1 MSLNPTPHSKPAHH
15 SPHWRSFWMGG
26 YEGADH
32 VTGSGVALDMVRDTG
47 HLARLDEDHANAARL
62 GIRCVRESI
71 GWRLAE
77 HAPGQWNFERTRV
90 IADSARRHG
99 LQVLWTLMHYGTPPD
114 VSLLDDGLIDRFAAF
129 AAAVAAQLKNYHDDD
144 EPPVYNL
151 VNEIGFVSWVASST
165 NDMHPYRGAGD
176 GRGEDSRVSGYEIK
190 RRLVRA
196 VLAGMAAVRR
206 VDPRARFMHVEPV
219 IHTVAPPGRPDLDAL
234 AAQIAG
240 YQWQAWDL
248 IAGRMEPELGGAPE
262 ALDIIGINHYHSG
275 QWEVETERRL
285 RWHEHD
291 PRRKPMADLLGQVW
305 QRYRRPLLI
314 AETSHFG
321 IGRADWLH
329 DIAHEV
335 RRARAGGVPV
345 GGVCLYPLVD
355 RFDWNDPAHWHHSG
369 LWEVPAGAQG
379 RHDRRLCAEYAQ
391 ALESWQRCLPEPMN
405 EEPPNGAPMDT
416 LIVFSHLR
424 WNFVYQRPQHIMV
437 RLAQRFR
444 VLFVEEPVRSDG
456 PPRLVS
462 VPKGPNLQVLV
473 PHTPIEAPGFHDE
486 QLSLLQPLLAEHL
499 EAGGAGDC
507 IAWFYTPMALPLIA
521 RVSPKLVVYD
531 CMDELSA
538 FKDAPRQLRQRES
551 ALMAMAAHVFTG
563 GPSLYE
569 ARRGQHPHVHCLPS
583 AVDAAH
589 FNPAGL
595 SDETPEA
602 AAAHALQAAMPRPR
616 LGFFGVIDER
626 MDLALVDALAKARPQ
641 WQLVM
646 AGPVVKIDPA
656 CLPRHPNIHWLGMQP
671 YERLP
676 YLLKDWDVALM
687 PFALNEAT
695 RFISPTKTLE
705 YMAGGKPVVSTAVR
719 DVVDSHGDTVFIGH
733 DTAGFI
739 TACGRALAE
748 GPFERARREAAMA
761 VTVSRSSW
769 DRVAGEMARLIDE
782 ALAQQGGGAPRAWLD
797 VAAPLP
803 DAAPAEGAGAGAA
816 AASTRFHGA
825 RQVKHL
831 IIGAG
836 PTGLAAALEL
846 GGPAGSGGSAH
857 TLLVER
863 EDRVGGWCRSVEQGG
878 FTFDHAGHIM
888 FSNDQYVL
896 DLYQRLLG
904 DNLHWQ
910 NREAWVWTDGVYTR
924 YPFQGSLYGLP
935 PKVLTECLVGAI
947 EARFGP
953 LAAGAAGAQARPV
966 APPANF
972 EEFILRVWGE
982 GIARHFAL
990 PYNRKLW
997 SVPLSEMETSWL
1009 GGRVPLP
1016 DLKQMI
1022 EGAVE
1027 PVAAPMGPNA
1037 RFGYPLRGGFQALM
1051 DGFLPLLNC
1060 DLALKSQVL
1069 RVSPASRTVR
1079 LDDGRLIHYGVLVST
1094 MPLPRLVEACADEA
1108 PPQVREAATRL
1119 RHVAVRCVNLGVGL
1133 APGQEKL
1140 TDKHWVYY
1148 AGDSVFHRIFVQGNA
1163 SPHNSPPGTCGIT
1176 CEITYAPSKPLPC
1189 DGEALIQRAIA
1200 DCRRVGMINDDN
1212 PVLVA
1217 NQVDMPAA
1225 YVIYDH
1231 QRAANVKLIRD
1242 WFSQHGIVLAGR
1254 YAEWEYYN
1262 SDHAFLA
1269 GRKAAAE
1276 VRRRLAEGEGAVA
1289 AAIGAS
1295 ATVA

>member
-1 MSLNPTPHSKPAHH
+1 
-15 SPHWRSFWMGG
+15 
-26 YEGADH
+26 
-32 VTGSGVALDMVRDTG
+32 
-47 HLARLDEDHANAARL
+47 
-62 GIRCVRESI
+62 
-71 GWRLAE
+71 
-77 HAPGQWNFERTRV
+77 
-90 IADSARRHG
+90 
-99 LQVLWTLMHYGTPPD
+99 
-114 VSLLDDGLIDRFAAF
+114 
-129 AAAVAAQLKNYHDDD
+129 
-144 EPPVYNL
+144 
-151 VNEIGFVSWVASST
+151 
-165 NDMHPYRGAGD
+165 
-176 GRGEDSRVSGYEIK
+176 
-190 RRLVRA
+190 
-196 VLAGMAAVRR
+196 
-206 VDPRARFMHVEPV
+206 
-219 IHTVAPPGRPDLDAL
+219 
-234 AAQIAG
+234 
-240 YQWQAWDL
+240 
-248 IAGRMEPELGGAPE
+248 
-262 ALDIIGINHYHSG
+262 
-275 QWEVETERRL
+275 
-285 RWHEHD
+285 
-291 PRRKPMADLLGQVW
+291 
-305 QRYRRPLLI
+305 
-314 AETSHFG
+314 
-321 IGRADWLH
+321 
-329 DIAHEV
+329 
-335 RRARAGGVPV
+335 
-345 GGVCLYPLVD
+345 
-355 RFDWNDPAHWHHSG
+355 
-369 LWEVPAGAQG
+369 
-379 RHDRRLCAEYAQ
+379 
-391 ALESWQRCLPEPMN
+391 
-405 EEPPNGAPMDT
+405 
-416 LIVFSHLR
+416 
-424 WNFVYQRPQHIMV
+424 
-437 RLAQRFR
+437 
-444 VLFVEEPVRSDG
+444 VRSDD
-456 PPRLVS
+456 PPRLVR
-462 VPKGPNLQVLV
+462 VPKGPNLEVLV
-473 PHTPIEAPGFHDE
+473 PHTPIEAAGFHDE

-499 EAGGAGDC
+499 EASGATDC
-507 IAWFYTPMALPLIA
+507 IAWFYTPMALPLISRISP
-521 RVSPKLVVYD
+521 RVVVYD

-538 FKDAPRQLRQRES
+538 FHNAPRQLRQRES

-595 SDETPEA
+595 ADDAEA
-602 AAAHALQAAMPRPR
+602 AEARALQDGLPQPR

-626 MDLALVDALAKARPQ
+626 MDLALVDAVAAARPQ

-656 CLPRHPNIHWLGMQP
+656 TLPRRANIHWLGMQP
-671 YERLP
+671 YARLP
-676 YLLKDWDVALM
+676 HLLKGWDVALM

-719 DVVDSHGDTVFIGH
+719 DVVDLHSDTVFVGEG
-733 DTAGFI
+733 TAGFI
-739 TACGRALAE
+739 AACDRALAE
-748 GPFERARREAAMA
+748 APFERARRAAAMA

-769 DRVAGEMARLIDE
+769 DQVAGTMARLIDE
-782 ALAQQGGGAPRAWLD
+782 ALAEQGGGAPRAWLD
-797 VAAPLP
+797 VAAPRP
-803 DAAPAEGAGAGAA
+803 EAAPADSAVARSPAP
-816 AASTRFHGA
+816 ASRFHGA
-825 RQVKHL
+825 RQVRHL

-846 GGPAGSGGSAH
+846 GGPAGSGGSAN

-888 FSNDQYVL
+888 FSNDAHVL

-953 LAAGAAGAQARPV
+953 LAAGAAGAQALPV

-997 SVPLSEMETSWL
+997 AVPLTEMETSWL

-1027 PVAAPMGPNA
+1027 PALAPMGPNA

-1051 DGFLPLLNC
+1051 NGFLPLLNC

-1094 MPLPRLVEACADEA
+1094 MPLPRLVEACGDEA
-1108 PPQVREAATRL
+1108 PQAVREAAAGL

-1133 APGQEKL
+1133 APGQDRL
-1140 TDKHWVYY
+1140 TEKHWVYY
-1148 AGDSVFHRIFVQGNA
+1148 AGDTVFHRIFVQGNA
-1163 SPHNSPPGTCGIT
+1163 SPHNSPPGTCGLT
-1176 CEITYAPSKPLPC
+1176 CEITHAPGKPLPC
-1189 DGEALIQRAIA
+1189 EGEALIQRAID
-1200 DCRRVGMINDDN
+1200 DCRRVGMIGPDN

-1225 YVIYDH
+1225 YVVYDH
-1231 QRAANVKLIRD
+1231 QRAANVRVIRD

-1276 VRRRLAEGEGAVA
+1276 VRRRLAEGEGGGESTVA